1 MRLLATVCACLCVIA
16 GCGWAR
22 TQSFPTDDPV
32 IHRMWEVGVENSQ
45 THVLAQFLMDVIG
58 PRTSGSPN
66 LAAAQEWLLE
76 TYGSWGVPARK
87 EQYGTWLGWR
97 QGILHV
103 DLIAPRVQSLEAKLL
118 AYSPGTDGPV
128 EGEIVALPTAVPS
141 DFDVSQWLPFVEGRW
156 VLVSPPEP
164 MCRPAEFLES
174 LARPETV
181 ASLKALQEENRTR
194 HQRWVDEVGWDFG
207 HLLDEAGALGIIES
221 RWFGGW
227 GTFRIEESFLKN
239 LDIPYVALS
248 CEDYGLVYRLAE
260 NNQNPRLRIEAEV
273 EQLGEVPQFNVIAEL
288 TGTELPDEYVLLSA
302 HLDSF
307 HGATGATDN
316 GTGTVMMLEAMR
328 ILKETYPNPRRTIQ
342 VGHWGGEEF
351 GLIGSSSYR
360 EDHPEVVDGLQALF
374 NQDNGTWRIERI
386 EGQGF
391 LYAGQYLSRWISQVP
406 RELSERIT
414 LVFPGGQDFRGSDQ
428 RSFLCVGA
436 PAFRLDG
443 ARDEHHTEH
452 RRYTRHGN
460 RDTYDKIVFDDLK
473 ENATLAAMLAYAASE
488 DPDRVPRDRATL
500 PIDPDTGEPREW
512 ARCPPGPRTWAEWDP

>member
-1 MRLLATVCACLCVIA
+1 MRLFATMCVFLLVIA
-16 GCGWAR
+16 VSWRAR
-22 TQSFPTDDPV
+22 TKSFPTDDPV
-32 IHRMWEVGVENSQ
+32 IHRMWEVGVKNSQ
-45 THVLAQFLMDVIG
+45 TQVLAQFLMDVIG

-66 LAAAQEWLLE
+66 LAAAQEWLVE
-76 TYGSWGVPARK
+76 TYGSWGVTVRK

-118 AYSPGTDGPV
+118 AYSPGTDGLI
-128 EGEIVALPTAVPS
+128 EGGVVALPTVVPA
-141 DFDVSQWLPFVEGRW
+141 DFDVSLWLPLVEGRW
-156 VLVSPPEP
+156 VLVSPPKP
-164 MCRPAEFLES
+164 MCRPPESLES

-181 ASLKALQEENRTR
+181 VSLQALGEENR
-194 HQRWVDEVGWDFG
+194 RWVLRLQDEAGWDYG

-221 RWFGGW
+221 PPSGGW
-227 GTFRIEESFLKN
+227 GAFRIEESFLKN

-273 EQLGEVPQFNVIAEL
+273 EQLGEVPQFNVSAEL

-316 GTGTVMMLEAMR
+316 GTGTIMMLEAMR

-391 LYAGQYLSRWISQVP
+391 LYAGQHLRRWISQVP

-414 LVFPGGQDFRGSDQ
+414 LVFPGGQDFPGSDQ

-443 ARDEHHTEH
+443 ARTEYQG
-452 RRYTRHGN
+452 YTRHSN

-488 DPDRVPRDRATL
+488 DPERVPRDRAIL

-512 ARCPPGPRTWAEWDP
+512 RRCPPSPRTWAEWDP